1 MSETRAIFDFHLH
14 TCWSY
19 DATCAVEWYFA
30 EAAKLGNIQAQ
41 YNLGIMY
48 RDGEGVAKN
57 LNAAAKLFSEAC
69 TAGYQDA
76 CRELGEGRP
85 E

>member
-1 MSETRAIFDFHLH
+1 
-14 TCWSY
+14 
-19 DATCAVEWYFA
+19 
-30 EAAKLGNIQAQ
+30 
-41 YNLGIMY
+41 MY